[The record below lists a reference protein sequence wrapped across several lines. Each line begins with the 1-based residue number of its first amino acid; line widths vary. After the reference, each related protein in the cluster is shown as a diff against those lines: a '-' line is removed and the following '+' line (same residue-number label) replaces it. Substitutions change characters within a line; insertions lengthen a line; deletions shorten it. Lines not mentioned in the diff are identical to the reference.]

1 MEITGSAPHA
11 ALKRTAIES
20 AGATSK
26 VQQILHSLQVLQ
38 VGRVGETAPNRGI
51 PEGIQSNSRRTGNA
65 IPGAVVH
72 QVHGAAVFPS
82 P

>member
-1 MEITGSAPHA
+1 MEIIGSAPHA

-38 VGRVGETAPNRGI
+38 VGRVGKLRRI
-51 PEGIQSNSRRTGNA
+51 EGPRKASSQT
-65 IPGAVVH
+65 PGELAMR
-72 QVHGAAVFPS
+72 FPAR
-82 P
+82 